1 VKEVV
6 VYREQNKVT
15 RADYLQHLI
24 NLKNKVLDGDA
35 ANGYDST
42 LQKSGGT

>member
-1 VKEVV
+1 VKDVV

-24 NLKNKVLDGDA
+24 NLKNKVPDGGA
-35 ANGYDST
+35 VNGNDSAP
-42 LQKSGGT
+42 QKNSK